1 MLHFF
6 GIIIKKFFG
15 KPKKCRCSC
24 CSNLTKSVAGISLFA
39 TGLVFSQDCNLSLK
53 GKVVDLHDN
62 SPLVGALVSIV
73 EINENVLSND
83 NGEFLFTNQC
93 KGKVSLKISHLNCEE
108 FLTEVDLN
116 RSISK
121 TFFME
126 HHIESL
132 KEVIVLENKLKDLS
146 ISANSY

>member
-62 SPLVGALVSIV
+62 SPLVGAVVSIV
-73 EINENVLSND
+73 EINENVLSNA

-93 KGKVSLKISHLNCEE
+93 KGKVSLKISHLNQESEE
-108 FLTEVDLN
+108 PVYLQ
-116 RSISK
+116 
-121 TFFME
+121 
-126 HHIESL
+126 
-132 KEVIVLENKLKDLS
+132 
-146 ISANSY
+146 